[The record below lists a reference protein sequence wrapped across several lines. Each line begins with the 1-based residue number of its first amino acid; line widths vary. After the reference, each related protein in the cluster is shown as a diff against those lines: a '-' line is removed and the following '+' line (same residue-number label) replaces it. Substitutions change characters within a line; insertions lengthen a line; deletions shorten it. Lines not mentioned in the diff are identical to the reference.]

1 MNTQTGTQFFYH
13 STIGASRL
21 LQGCSAEHKICIID
35 KQEAEMSAGAGCI
48 IDQPMPNMV
57 IEKNIW

>member
-1 MNTQTGTQFFYH
+1 MNTQEHKICFFH

-21 LQGCSAEHKICIID
+21 LQGCSVEQKICIID
-35 KQEAEMSAGAGCI
+35 KQEAEMSARAGCV

-57 IEKNIW
+57 IDKNIG